1 MTNVTLLAGFLA
13 EAAGVGRATL
23 RKQSRLDMET
33 LQKAVVSRSPG
44 FRSARHTM
52 LFARNFL
59 KYPQMLGSVI
69 PSSPFLVNQ
78 LLARFEWR
86 RASVVVEY
94 GPGIGNITREILRR
108 MRPDAVLVAIEL
120 NPDFVRFLRA
130 EIDDPRLR
138 VVEGSALDIRESL
151 ARLHLPMADYVI
163 SGIPFSTI
171 PHERRS
177 DILRESREMLRSDGA
192 MLVYQFRRTVL
203 PYLKRHFGR
212 VQEDFAFLNILPAR
226 IFHCTM

>member
-1 MTNVTLLAGFLA
+1 
-13 EAAGVGRATL
+13 
-23 RKQSRLDMET
+23 
-33 LQKAVVSRSPG
+33 
-44 FRSARHTM
+44 
-52 LFARNFL
+52 L

-78 LLARFEWR
+78 LLARFDWR

-94 GPGIGNITREILRR
+94 GPGIGNITREVLKR
-108 MRPDAVLVAIEL
+108 MRPDAILVAIEL

-130 EIDDPRLR
+130 EFDDPRLR
-138 VVEGSALDIRESL
+138 VVEGSAVDIRETL

-171 PHERRS
+171 PPESRS

>member
-1 MTNVTLLAGFLA
+1 MTNVTLVSGLNAEVAGA
-13 EAAGVGRATL
+13 RRATL
-23 RKQSRLDMET
+23 RKYSRLDMET
-33 LQKAVVSRSPG
+33 LQKAVVSRSPA
-44 FRSARHTM
+44 FRSARQIL

-78 LLARFEWR
+78 LLARFDWE

-94 GPGIGNITREILRR
+94 GPGIGNITCEILKR

-120 NPDFVRFLRA
+120 NPDFVRFLRE

-138 VVEGSALDIRESL
+138 VVEGSALDIRETL
-151 ARLHLPMADYVI
+151 ARLNLPMADYVI
-163 SGIPFSTI
+163 SGIPFSTL
-171 PHERRS
+171 PDQSRS

-203 PYLKRHFGR
+203 PHLKRHFGS

-226 IFHCTM
+226 IFHCTL

>member
-1 MTNVTLLAGFLA
+1 
-13 EAAGVGRATL
+13 
-23 RKQSRLDMET
+23 MET
-33 LQKAVVSRSPG
+33 LQKAVVLRSPA

-78 LLARFEWR
+78 LLARFDWG

-94 GPGIGNITREILRR
+94 GPGIGNITREILKR
-108 MRPDAVLVAIEL
+108 MRPDAILVAIEL
-120 NPDFVRFLRA
+120 NADFVRFLRA

-138 VVEGSALDIRESL
+138 VVEGSALDIRETL

-171 PHERRS
+171 PPQCRT

-192 MLVYQFRRTVL
+192 MLVYQFRRTIL

-226 IFHCTM
+226 IFHCSM

>member
-1 MTNVTLLAGFLA
+1 MEVRSTKVPKRAREAIGYHPEMARLVISLPARKLSRPRILDRRCLRKMTNVTPVAGFLA
-13 EAAGVGRATL
+13 EFAGGRRATL

-33 LQKAVVSRSPG
+33 LQKAVVSRSPA
-44 FRSARHTM
+44 FRSARDTI

-78 LLARFEWR
+78 LLARFDWG

-94 GPGIGNITREILRR
+94 GPGVGNITREVLKR

-130 EIDDPRLR
+130 EI
-138 VVEGSALDIRESL
+138 
-151 ARLHLPMADYVI
+151 
-163 SGIPFSTI
+163 
-171 PHERRS
+171 
-177 DILRESREMLRSDGA
+177 
-192 MLVYQFRRTVL
+192 
-203 PYLKRHFGR
+203 
-212 VQEDFAFLNILPAR
+212 
-226 IFHCTM
+226 

>member
-1 MTNVTLLAGFLA
+1 
-13 EAAGVGRATL
+13 
-23 RKQSRLDMET
+23 MENI
-33 LQKAVVSRSPG
+33 QKAVVSRSPA
-44 FRSARHTM
+44 FRSARQVI

-59 KYPQMLGSVI
+59 KYPLMLGSVI

-78 LLARFEWR
+78 LLARFDWR

-94 GPGIGNITREILRR
+94 GPGIGNITCEILKR

-120 NPDFVRFLRA
+120 NPDFVRFLRE

-138 VVEGSALDIRESL
+138 VVEGSALDIRETL
-151 ARLHLPMADYVI
+151 TRLQLPMADYVI
-163 SGIPFSTI
+163 SGIPFSTL
-171 PHERRS
+171 PDQSRS

-203 PYLKRHFGR
+203 PHLKRHFGR

-226 IFHCTM
+226 IFHCTL